1 MEPFAAFSIQM
12 WMTFGVVLLAII
24 LYSLDRW
31 SLEMISA
38 GIVVALIA
46 LFYILPVPD
55 PVTGLNLL
63 SPAAML
69 AGFANPALI
78 TIIALLIIGQGMY
91 QSGALEYPTRQLTRL
106 TGGRPQLTM
115 FFILLVIIITSAFLN
130 NTPVA
135 VMFIPIMSAV
145 AAKAEIPV
153 SKVMLPLSF
162 MCILGGMT
170 TLIGSST
177 NLLVAQTAHITAVDP
192 VQRAELVIGFF
203 DFTVPGLVLAA
214 VGSVYVVLILPRL
227 LPIRESLSGEI
238 VGTSGRQYIAQIDL
252 APGHPLV
259 GKKAVAGLFP
269 DLNEM
274 TVRMIQRREQALLP
288 PFEDVE
294 LQIGDAVIVAATRKV
309 LTDVLASRPKFLS
322 GMIDH
327 QEDPSRRGGQ
337 ALSLIEAV
345 VAPGSRMSGRTIQQI
360 GFRYQTGCIVLGIQR
375 HSRMIRS
382 RMNDIRLEPGDVL
395 LIFGTHRNIVG
406 LRANRDILPLEW
418 STEELPDI
426 AYAFRARFA
435 FGVTIIAAAS
445 GLIPIVL
452 AAILGAMAMVGLGC
466 LNIHQ
471 AARAFDR
478 RIYLLVG
485 AALAMGTALE
495 YTGGAEYLAHSLV
508 EVFSLAGNAILL
520 SAFFLLVALMTNVI
534 SNNSTAVLFTPIAV
548 SIAAQTGVEP
558 RAFVFAVI
566 FAANCSFATPMAYQ
580 TNLLVMG
587 PGHYQFIDYV
597 KAGIP
602 LIILMWITFSIFS
615 PWYFSIT

>member
-1 MEPFAAFSIQM
+1 MELFATTSLQM
-12 WMTFGVVLLAII
+12 WLTFGVVLIAII

-31 SLEMISA
+31 SLEMIST
-38 GIVVALIA
+38 GIVVALIT
-46 LFYILPVPD
+46 LFYFLPVED
-55 PVTGLNLL
+55 PETGLNLL
-63 SPAAML
+63 SPQAML
-69 AGFANPALI
+69 SGFANPALI
-78 TIIALLIIGQGMY
+78 TIISLLIIGQGMY

-106 TGGRPQLTM
+106 TGDRPQLTM
-115 FFILLVIIITSAFLN
+115 FIILLIVIVVSAFLN

-135 VMFIPIMSAV
+135 VMFIPIMSAI
-145 AAKAEIPV
+145 AARAEIPV

-177 NLLVAQTAHITAVDP
+177 NLLVAQTAHYSAVDP
-192 VQRAELVIGFF
+192 AQKAQLVIGFF
-203 DFTVPGLVLAA
+203 DFTLPGLLLAA
-214 VGSVYVVLILPRL
+214 VGGIYVLLIMPRL
-227 LPIRESLSGEI
+227 LPIRESLSGEL
-238 VGTSGRQYIAQIDL
+238 VGSSGRQYIAQIDL
-252 APGHPLV
+252 SPSHPLV
-259 GKKAVAGLFP
+259 GKRAVAGLFP
-269 DLNEM
+269 DLKDM
-274 TVRMIQRREQALLP
+274 TVRMIQRRAQALLP

-294 LQIGDAVIVAATRKV
+294 LQNGDAVIVAATRKV
-309 LTDVLASRPKFLS
+309 LTDVLASKPKFLS

-327 QEDPSRRGGQ
+327 KEDPSRRGGQ

-375 HSRMIRS
+375 HSRMIRE

-395 LIFGTHRNIVG
+395 LIFGTQRNIVG

-418 STEELPDI
+418 STEELQDI
-426 AYAFRARFA
+426 AYAFRARMI
-435 FGVTIIAAAS
+435 FGITILAAAA
-445 GLIPIVL
+445 GIIPIVL
-452 AAILGAMAMVGLGC
+452 AAILGAMGMVGLGC

-495 YTGGAEYLAHSLV
+495 YTGGAMYLAQSLV
-508 EVFSLAGNAILL
+508 AVFSLASNAILL
-520 SAFFLLVALMTNVI
+520 SAFFLLVALMTNVL
-534 SNNSTAVLFTPIAV
+534 SNNATAVLFTPIAI

-558 RAFVFAVI
+558 RAYVFAVI
-566 FAANCSFATPMAYQ
+566 FAANCSFATPMSYQ

-602 LIILMWITFSIFS
+602 LIIILWITFSIFA
-615 PWYFSIT
+615 PWYFAIS

>member
-1 MEPFAAFSIQM
+1 MELFAATSMQM
-12 WMTFGVVLLAII
+12 WLTFGLVLSVII

-31 SLEMISA
+31 SLEMVSTGVI
-38 GIVVALIA
+38 VALIT
-46 LFYILPVPD
+46 LFYFLPVAD
-55 PVTGLNLL
+55 PQSGLNLL

-69 AGFANPALI
+69 SGFANPALI

-91 QSGALEYPTRQLTRL
+91 QSGAMEGPTRQLTRL

-115 FFILLVIIITSAFLN
+115 FIILLIVVIISAFLN

-135 VMFIPIMSAV
+135 VMFIPIMSAI
-145 AAKAEIPV
+145 AARAEIPV

-177 NLLVAQTAHITAVDP
+177 NLLVAQTAHFSAMDSA
-192 VQRAELVIGFF
+192 QRAQLEISFF
-203 DFTVPGLVLAA
+203 DITVPGLMLAA
-214 VGSVYVVLILPRL
+214 VGSIYVLLIMPRL
-227 LPIRESLSGEI
+227 LPIRESLSGEL
-238 VGTSGRQYIAQIDL
+238 VGSSGKQYIAQIDL
-252 APGHPLV
+252 SPGHPLV
-259 GKKAVAGLFP
+259 GKRAAAGLFP
-269 DLNEM
+269 DLKEM

-309 LTDVLASRPKFLS
+309 LTEVLASQPKFLS

-345 VAPGSRMSGRTIQQI
+345 VAPGSRMTGRTIQQM

-375 HSRMIRS
+375 HSRMIRE

-395 LIFGTHRNIVG
+395 LIFGTRKNILG

-418 STEELPDI
+418 STKELQDI
-426 AYAFRARFA
+426 AYAFRARMI
-435 FGVTIIAAAS
+435 FGVTILAAAT
-445 GLIPIVL
+445 GLLPIVL
-452 AAILGAMAMVGLGC
+452 AAILGAMAMVGFGC

-495 YTGGAEYLAHSLV
+495 HTGGAMYLAQSLV
-508 EVFSLAGNAILL
+508 SIFSLASDAVLL
-520 SAFFLLVALMTNVI
+520 SAFFLLVAVMTNLL
-534 SNNSTAVLFTPIAV
+534 SNNATAVLFTPIAV
-548 SIAAQTGVEP
+548 SIAAQTGVDP
-558 RAFVFAVI
+558 RAYVFAVI
-566 FAANCSFATPMAYQ
+566 FAANCSFATPMSYQ

-597 KAGIP
+597 KAGVP
-602 LIILMWITFSIFS
+602 LIILLWVTFSLFA
-615 PWYFSIT
+615 PWYFGIS